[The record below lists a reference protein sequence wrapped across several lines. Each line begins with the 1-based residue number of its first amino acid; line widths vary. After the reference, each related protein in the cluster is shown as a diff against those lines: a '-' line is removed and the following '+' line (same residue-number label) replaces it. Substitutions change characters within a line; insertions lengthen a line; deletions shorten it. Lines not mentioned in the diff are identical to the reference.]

1 MGRQVKTGLDY
12 FPFEIKFFN
21 DIKVRKLIKYQGGRS
36 VVIYACLLCNIYE
49 RGYYMVWDNELPF
62 LVSEITGFEEGYI
75 KEVINCCFSVGLF
88 DKNLREKSN
97 VITSKGIQERYD
109 TISKL
114 SKRKNQIKEFS
125 LINSEET
132 SIYSE
137 EISINSEEIPINSG
151 ESAQSKV
158 KKRKVKEI
166 KVNPPIVPRR
176 DQLENLFPEE
186 KKDIPSEQVITGSEE
201 KEKSSAKKEK
211 EIIDCFHE
219 SCSGLPKVQIVTQ
232 SRRKSIN
239 ARICDY
245 GIEKVKEVIKLAG
258 ESKFLAGN
266 NRNEWTADF
275 DWILKPTNFVKILE
289 GNYKDKDIN
298 NGKSNYQTG
307 ATGNNT
313 PAQQA
318 TYNIQEAAGRLAK
331 DFAEGNIPGVY
342 R

>member
-36 VVIYACLLCNIYE
+36 VVIYTCLLCNIYE
-49 RGYYMVWDNELPF
+49 KGYYMVWDNELPF

-137 EISINSEEIPINSG
+137 EISINSEEMPINSE

-158 KKRKVKEI
+158 KKS
-166 KVNPPIVPRR
+166 KVN
-176 DQLENLFPEE
+176 
-186 KKDIPSEQVITGSEE
+186 
-201 KEKSSAKKEK
+201 
-211 EIIDCFHE
+211 
-219 SCSGLPKVQIVTQ
+219 
-232 SRRKSIN
+232 KSIDSN
-239 ARICDY
+239 PN
-245 GIEKVKEVIKLAG
+245 EKTFKQITKEEFHSELKNYVEEFGKEVVTKFFNYWSEKDTKGKMKFQKQDTWETKLRLITWKNNEG
-258 ESKFLAGN
+258 KWSK
-266 NRNEWTADF
+266 
-275 DWILKPTNFVKILE
+275 
-289 GNYKDKDIN
+289 
-298 NGKSNYQTG
+298 
-307 ATGNNT
+307 
-313 PAQQA
+313 
-318 TYNIQEAAGRLAK
+318 
-331 DFAEGNIPGVY
+331 
-342 R
+342 